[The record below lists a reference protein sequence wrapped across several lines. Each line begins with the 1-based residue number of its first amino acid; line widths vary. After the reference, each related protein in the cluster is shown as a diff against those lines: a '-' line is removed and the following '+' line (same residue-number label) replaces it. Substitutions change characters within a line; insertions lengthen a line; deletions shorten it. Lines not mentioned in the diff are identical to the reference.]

1 MIAGYKN
8 NSNICETCTLHYIH
22 AEKYKYLYII
32 SIMINCNSELE
43 NYNTYK
49 AIQAE
54 VTTVVNV

>member
-1 MIAGYKN
+1 LQVIRITAIFVKHVY
-8 NSNICETCTLHYIH
+8 YIY

-32 SIMINCNSELE
+32 PIIINCNSEVE
-43 NYNTYK
+43 NCKTYK

>member
-1 MIAGYKN
+1 LQVTRMTAIFVKHV
-8 NSNICETCTLHYIH
+8 HYIH
-22 AEKYKYLYII
+22 AEKYKYLCII
-32 SIMINCNSELE
+32 SITINCNSELE

>member
-1 MIAGYKN
+1 
-8 NSNICETCTLHYIH
+8 
-22 AEKYKYLYII
+22 
-32 SIMINCNSELE
+32 MINCNSELE